1 MLIDPTSLRLFVCV
15 IEQGSIA
22 KAAELNFIAAS
33 AISKRIKELEQL
45 LHTPLMMRTNRGVVA
60 TPAGKA
66 LLQMS
71 RGVLHQLDD
80 IYNQMN
86 EFSHGLRGQVR
97 MVANIS
103 AISQF
108 LPKQLRSFLNQ
119 NPQVQIHLEEKISS
133 EIVRA
138 VAENSAD
145 IGIVTIASREY
156 TDLSIY
162 PYKTDRLVVITPVG
176 HPLGQFKEI
185 NYIDTLDYDYVGL
198 HTGSAINNQM
208 LKASEA
214 ESLPLN
220 MRIQVTSYEA
230 LCSMVESGLG
240 IGLMPID
247 IARPYI
253 KASRI
258 EALPL
263 LDSWAHR
270 ELKICVRSSDQLFDA
285 AHHLLNHLRTT

>member
-1 MLIDPTSLRLFVCV
+1 MRIDPTSLRLFVCV

-22 KAAELNFIAAS
+22 RAAELNFIAAS
-33 AISKRIKELEQL
+33 AVSKRIKELEQL

-60 TPAGKA
+60 TPAGQA

-86 EFSHGLRGQVR
+86 EFSHGVRGQVR

-119 NPQVQIHLEEKISS
+119 NPLVQIHLEEKISS

-156 TDLSIY
+156 PDLSIY

-176 HPLGQFKEI
+176 HPLGKNKEI
-185 NYIDTLDYDYVGL
+185 SFVDTLEYDYVGL

-208 LKASEA
+208 INAPTNA
-214 ESLPLN
+214 NLPLN

-230 LCSMVESGLG
+230 LSSMVESGLG

-253 KASRI
+253 KAARI

-263 LDSWAHR
+263 LDGWAHR
-270 ELKICVRSSDQLFDA
+270 ELKICVKRSDQLLDA
-285 AHHLLNHLRTT
+285 AHHLLTHLRTT

>member
-1 MLIDPTSLRLFVCV
+1 MKIDPTSLRLFVCV

-22 KAAELNFIAAS
+22 RAAELNFIAAS
-33 AISKRIKELEQL
+33 AVSKRIKELEVL
-45 LHTPLMMRTNRGVVA
+45 LHTPLMMRNNRGVVA
-60 TPAGKA
+60 TPAGQA
-66 LLQMS
+66 LLLLS

-86 EFSHGLRGQVR
+86 EFSHGVRGQVR

-108 LPKQLRSFLNQ
+108 LPKQLSSFLDQ
-119 NPQVQIHLEEKISS
+119 NPLVQIHLEEKISS
-133 EIVRA
+133 EIIRA

-145 IGIVTIASREY
+145 IGIVSTASKEY
-156 TDLSIY
+156 PDLSIY

-176 HPLGQFKEI
+176 HPLTQNKEI
-185 NYIDTLDYDYVGL
+185 NFVDSLGYDYVGL

-208 LKASEA
+208 ISAATSA
-214 ESLPLN
+214 NLPLN

-230 LCSMVESGLG
+230 LSRMVESGLG

-247 IARPYI
+247 IARPYL

-263 LDSWAHR
+263 LDTWAHR
-270 ELKICVRSSDQLFDA
+270 ELKICIRSSDQLLDA
-285 AHHLLNHLRTT
+285 AHHLLTHLRTT